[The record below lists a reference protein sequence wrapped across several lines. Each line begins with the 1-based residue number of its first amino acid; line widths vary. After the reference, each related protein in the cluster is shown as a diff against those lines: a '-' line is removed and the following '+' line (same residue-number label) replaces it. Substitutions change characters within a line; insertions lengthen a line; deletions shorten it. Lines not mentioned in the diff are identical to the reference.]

1 VTLFGRSQEKLNKA
15 KDEVLKEILDATQE
29 ISTVSVDLTDSVQVK
44 CFDPFHNIHPMIIT

>member
-1 VTLFGRSQEKLNKA
+1 MTLFGRSQEKLNKA
-15 KDEVLKEILDATQE
+15 KDEALKEILDATQE